1 MTKLRIA
8 VVNREKCRPTKCA
21 HECQRLCPRWLAGDQ
36 TVTFEEG
43 EDKPPTIVEA
53 LCIGAGICV
62 KKCPFGAV
70 EVVNLPKRL
79 ESDLV
84 FRYGKNMFELFRLP
98 IAKKGKV
105 LGLVGQNGTGKS
117 TALRLLLG
125 ELQPNLGHYDDFPT
139 WDELIKV
146 FRGSELQTFFEDLSA
161 GKVRSVLKPQYVDK
175 LTQLKGTVQ
184 ENLERADE
192 KGELKEISTFLGL
205 SDVLNR
211 ELPQLSGGELQ
222 KTAIG
227 AALLRNATF
236 YLFDEPSS
244 FLDVYER
251 MRIAQAIRSL
261 IDDNTTIVV
270 VEHDLAVLDYVSD
283 LISIFYGQP
292 GVYGIVSYPH
302 GVREGINLF
311 LAGYLPDENMRFRPE
326 GIKFEVRPPLPSER
340 AAKQIILEFEF
351 MRKSLNGFTLKAQPG
366 DIREGEIIGCL
377 GPNAIGK
384 TTFVKLLAGVLE
396 TDKGKALTSEK
407 DELQISYKPQY
418 ITPSFQGTVGDYLTK
433 VNQARIV
440 TAWFKSNVLKG
451 LGVDQ
456 LMERELAS
464 LSGGELQKVE
474 IAACLAKDA
483 DLFLLDEP
491 SAYISAED
499 RLTVAKVIKKRI
511 ERLEEKDKAAFI
523 VEHDVT
529 MIDYLADS
537 MIVFQGAPGK
547 VGEASRPVDLRTGM
561 NAFLSDVQITFRR
574 DPESG
579 RPRVNKPGSRLD
591 REQKDMGEYFYLK

>member
-1 MTKLRIA
+1 MANIRIA
-8 VVNREKCRPTKCA
+8 VLNREKCKPTKCA

-43 EDKPPTIVEA
+43 DNKPPTIVES
-53 LCIGAGICV
+53 LCSGEGICV
-62 KKCPFGAV
+62 KKCPFKAV
-70 EVVNLPKRL
+70 EVVNLPVQL
-79 ESDLV
+79 ENDRV
-84 FRYGKNMFELFRLP
+84 FQYGKNTFELFRLP
-98 IAKKGKV
+98 TPKKGKV

-117 TALRLLLG
+117 TALQILLG
-125 ELQPNLGHYDDFPT
+125 ALKPNLGRIENPPE
-139 WDELIKV
+139 WSELFKV
-146 FRGSELQTFFEDLSA
+146 FRGSELQSFLAQLSTGELRA
-161 GKVRSVLKPQYVDK
+161 VLKPQYVDK
-175 LTQLKGTVQ
+175 LSQLNGTVQ
-184 ENLERADE
+184 ENLERVDE
-192 KGELKEISTFLGL
+192 RDLFEETTTFLGL
-205 SDVLNR
+205 SDILDR
-211 ELPQLSGGELQ
+211 ELAHLSGGELQ

-227 AALLRNATF
+227 AAILRDAPL

-251 MRIAQAIRSL
+251 MLMARAIRTL
-261 IDDNTTIVV
+261 LNDDVTIIV

-283 LISIFYGQP
+283 FISIFYGQP
-292 GVYGIVSYPH
+292 GVYGVVSHPH

-326 GIKFEVRPPLPSER
+326 GIKFDVRPVVESQR
-340 AAKQIILEFEF
+340 AAKKIILRFEP
-351 MRKSLNGFTLKAQPG
+351 MIKSLNGFTLKTQAG

-384 TTFVKLLAGVLE
+384 TTFVKLLAGALE
-396 TDKGKALTSEK
+396 PDSGTALTQEM
-407 DELQISYKPQY
+407 DELTISYKPQY
-418 ITPSFQGTVGDYLTK
+418 ITPTFESTVADYLAQ
-433 VNQARIV
+433 VNRARLV
-440 TAWFKSNVLKG
+440 TAWFKSDVLKS
-451 LGVDQ
+451 LGVEE
-456 LMERELAS
+456 LMEREVMS

-474 IAACLAKDA
+474 IAACLARDA

-499 RLTVAKVIKKRI
+499 RLSVARVIKRRI
-511 ERLEEKDKAAFI
+511 DRLEEKDKAAFI

-529 MIDYLADS
+529 MLDYLADT
-537 MIVFQGAPGK
+537 MIVFRGISGK
-547 VGEASRPVDLRTGM
+547 AGETTRPVGLRTGM

-591 REQKDMGEYFYLK
+591 RQQKDQGEYFYLK

>member
-8 VVNREKCRPTKCA
+8 VINREKCKPTKCA

-70 EVVNLPKRL
+70 EVVNLPERL

-84 FRYGKNMFELFRLP
+84 FRYGRNMFELFRLP

-105 LGLVGQNGTGKS
+105 LGLVGQNGAGKS

-125 ELQPNLGHYDDFPT
+125 DLQPNLGHYDDFPT

-146 FRGSELQTFFEDLSA
+146 FRGSELQTFFENLST
-161 GKVRSVLKPQYVDK
+161 GKVRAVLKPQYVDK

-192 KGELKEISTFLGL
+192 KGKLEEISTFLGL
-205 SDVLNR
+205 SDVLDR
-211 ELPQLSGGELQ
+211 KLSQLSGGELQ

-227 AALLRNATF
+227 AALLRDATL

-251 MRIAQAIRSL
+251 MRMAQAIRSL
-261 IDDNTTIVV
+261 LDDNTTVVV

-292 GVYGIVSYPH
+292 GVYGIVSHPH

-326 GIKFEVRPPLPSER
+326 GIKFEVRPALPSER
-340 AAKQIILEFEF
+340 AAKQIILEFEP

-396 TDKGKALTSEK
+396 PDNDKSLISET

-418 ITPSFQGTVGDYLTK
+418 ITPSFEGIVGDYLAQ
-433 VNQARIV
+433 VNQTRIL
-440 TAWFKSNVLKG
+440 TTWFKSDVLKG

-456 LMERELAS
+456 LMERELTS

-474 IAACLAKDA
+474 IAACLARDA

-499 RLTVAKVIKKRI
+499 RLAVAKVIKKRI

-537 MIVFQGAPGK
+537 MIVFQGAPGQA
-547 VGEASRPVDLRTGM
+547 GEASRPVDLRTGM

-591 REQKDMGEYFYLK
+591 REQKDMGEYFYLR

>member
-8 VVNREKCRPTKCA
+8 VLNREKCRPTKCA

-84 FRYGKNMFELFRLP
+84 FRYGRNMFELFRLP

-105 LGLVGQNGTGKS
+105 LGLVGQNGAGKS

-125 ELQPNLGHYDDFPT
+125 DLQPNLGRYDDFPT

-146 FRGSELQTFFEDLSA
+146 FRGSELHTFFEDLSA
-161 GKVRSVLKPQYVDK
+161 GEVRAVLKPQYVDK
-175 LTQLKGTVQ
+175 LAQLKGTVQ

-192 KGELKEISTFLGL
+192 KGELKEISTFMGL
-205 SDVLNR
+205 SDVLDR
-211 ELPQLSGGELQ
+211 KLSQLSGGELQ

-227 AALLRNATF
+227 AALLRDATL

-251 MRIAQAIRSL
+251 MRMARAIRL
-261 IDDNTTIVV
+261 LLDDNKTVVV

-283 LISIFYGQP
+283 VISIFYGHP
-292 GVYGIVSYPH
+292 GVYGIVSHPH

-326 GIKFEVRPPLPSER
+326 GIKFEVRPALSSER
-340 AAKQIILEFEF
+340 AAKKIILEFEP
-351 MRKSLNGFTLKAQPG
+351 MKKSLNGFTLDAQPG

-384 TTFVKLLAGVLE
+384 TTFVKLLAGVFE
-396 TDKGKALTSEK
+396 PDKGKALINETE
-407 DELQISYKPQY
+407 ELQISYKPQY
-418 ITPSFQGTVGDYLTK
+418 ITPSFEGIVGDYLAQ

-440 TAWFKSNVLKG
+440 TTWFKSDVLKG

-456 LMERELAS
+456 LMERELTS

-474 IAACLAKDA
+474 IAACLARDA

-499 RLTVAKVIKKRI
+499 RLAVAKVIKKRI

-537 MIVFQGAPGK
+537 MIVFQGAPGQTGK
-547 VGEASRPVDLRTGM
+547 ASRPVDLRTGM

-591 REQKDMGEYFYLK
+591 REQKDMGEYFYLR

>member
-8 VVNREKCRPTKCA
+8 VVNREKCRPTKCT

-43 EDKPPTIVEA
+43 EDKPPTIIET

-79 ESDLV
+79 EFDLI

-98 IAKKGKV
+98 IPKRGKV
-105 LGLVGQNGTGKS
+105 LGLVGQNGAGKS
-117 TALRLLLG
+117 TALRILLG
-125 ELQPNLGHYDDFPT
+125 DLKPNLGRFDEFPS

-161 GKVRSVLKPQYVDK
+161 GQVRAVLKPQYVDK
-175 LTQLKGTVQ
+175 LAQLKGTVQ

-192 KGELKEISTFLGL
+192 KGELKEVSAFLGL

-211 ELPQLSGGELQ
+211 EVSQLSGGELQ

-227 AALLRNATF
+227 AALLRDATL

-251 MRIAQAIRSL
+251 MRMARAIRSL
-261 IDDNTTIVV
+261 LDDNTTVVV

-283 LISIFYGQP
+283 VISIFYGHP
-292 GVYGIVSYPH
+292 GVYGIVSHPH

-311 LAGYLPDENMRFRPE
+311 LTGYLPDENMRFRPE
-326 GIKFEVRPPLPSER
+326 GIKFEVRPVLPSER
-340 AAKQIILEFEF
+340 ASKQIILEFEP
-351 MRKSLNGFTLKAQPG
+351 MKKSLNGFTFKAQHG

-396 TDKGKALTSEK
+396 PDEGKSLLNET

-418 ITPSFQGTVGDYLTK
+418 IMPSFEGVVEDYLAQ

-440 TAWFKSNVLKG
+440 TTWFKSDVLKG

-456 LMERELAS
+456 LMDRELVS

-474 IAACLAKDA
+474 IAACLARDA

-499 RLTVAKVIKKRI
+499 RLTVAKVIKRRI

-537 MIVFQGAPGK
+537 MIVFQGIPGR

-561 NAFLSDVQITFRR
+561 NAFLKDVQITFRR

-591 REQKDMGEYFYLK
+591 REQRDIGEYFYLK